1 MLLADLARCKP
12 RRILMPW
19 RLRVP
24 TADSRASGRRR
35 TCFAACW
42 VIKLL
47 TKRHRPEYTPTS
59 ACLPTYIHTYMH
71 ACINTY
77 VHQSYMFDACICTLR
92 CVLVCVCMCVCVCAL
107 CKRRIRAVFGIQLIL
122 LVSAR
127 HEEKCTISSMCT
139 HVHAIAPCAIFFT
152 RRCVRKP

>member
-59 ACLPTYIHTYMH
+59 ACLPTYIHTYIH
-71 ACINTY
+71 ACVHKY
-77 VHQSYMFDACICTLR
+77 VCTSIVHVR
-92 CVLVCVCMCVCVCAL
+92 CMHLYTEVRACVCVCV
-107 CKRRIRAVFGIQLIL
+107 CVYVCVCSVQT
-122 LVSAR
+122 S
-127 HEEKCTISSMCT
+127 
-139 HVHAIAPCAIFFT
+139 APCCIWDSTHTLSLSAA
-152 RRCVRKP
+152 